1 VQTSIQPQ
9 PVYNNQQMQASQNVA
24 AANAVPAMN
33 DLRQAGYR
41 PGFSLNSGASQAGMG
56 AALGQGQATGAYQPS
71 AMVNQMGWQNAGNYL
86 QGQQMRD
93 QEAQGWAGLANQGL
107 ANQWQNRN
115 QQAGQTFGLL
125 GSMYGRM

>member
-1 VQTSIQPQ
+1 
-9 PVYNNQQMQASQNVA
+9 
-24 AANAVPAMN
+24 
-33 DLRQAGYR
+33 
-41 PGFSLNSGASQAGMG
+41 
-56 AALGQGQATGAYQPS
+56 
-71 AMVNQMGWQNAGNYL
+71 MVNQMGWQNAGNYL